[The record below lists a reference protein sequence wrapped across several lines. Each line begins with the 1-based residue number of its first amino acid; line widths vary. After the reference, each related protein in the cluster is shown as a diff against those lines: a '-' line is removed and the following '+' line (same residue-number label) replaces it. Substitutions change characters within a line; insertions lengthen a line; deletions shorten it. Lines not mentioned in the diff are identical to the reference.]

1 MRQPRGQLGKD
12 SKQRTQ
18 RGLSPRGGD
27 VPGVFQESTVA
38 EAQSEQGSKERNQGS
53 EAGGVGGGGLFGS
66 HSERHESHGRIVS
79 TCVR

>member
-53 EAGGVGGGGLFGS
+53 EAGGWVEEVCLALTLSDMRAMAGL
-66 HSERHESHGRIVS
+66 
-79 TCVR
+79 